1 MTEPASVLADLTR
14 DLPSYNPD
22 ALSVKLAHDL
32 IHGFVS
38 PVGAIERVVLKN
50 SPGRILAED
59 IVSPFSVPAFDNSA
73 MDGYAFSCRNLDL
86 SQPLTLRV
94 AGHAYAGH
102 PCTTRVEFGECIRI
116 MTGAMIPQGC
126 DTVVQQENVHM
137 IDETHLLIP
146 PETGVCGDNIR
157 RAGENLAAG
166 SIALSEGVL
175 LRPAHLGLLASLG
188 VTEVPVRRR
197 VRVALMST
205 GDELR
210 TAGSELDDGSLYDSN
225 RAVLAAMME
234 RLGCDVMDMGIVADD
249 PAELETS
256 LTIAAE
262 NADAIVTSGGVSVG
276 VADYTKQVMAD
287 MGDVAFWS
295 IKMRP
300 GRPMAFG
307 KIHSGGKSAI
317 LFGLPGNPVA
327 VMVSFYFFVRDALLH
342 MMGAAPFPLVHVK
355 AQAAS
360 NLSKRAGRTEYQRG
374 IVTENADGGLTVRST
389 GEQGSGIL
397 RSMAEANCIIVLPEE
412 RGPVRAGETVDIV
425 LLEGLV

>member
-1 MTEPASVLADLTR
+1 MTQQTSSLDELTLG
-14 DLPSYNPD
+14 LPSYNPD
-22 ALSVKLAHDL
+22 SLPVRLAHDL
-32 IHGFVS
+32 IHSFVS

-50 SPGRILAED
+50 SLGRVLAED
-59 IVSPFSVPAFDNSA
+59 IVSSFSVPAFDNSA
-73 MDGYAFSCRNLDL
+73 MDGYAFSCKNLDL
-86 SQPLTLRV
+86 SQPLTLKV
-94 AGHAYAGH
+94 AGYSYAGH
-102 PCTTRVEFGECIRI
+102 PYTTRVGFGECIRI

-126 DTVVQQENVHM
+126 DTVVQQENVKLL
-137 IDETHLLIP
+137 DETHLTVP
-146 PETGVCGDNIR
+146 PKTAVCGDNIR

-166 SIALSEGVL
+166 SVALTEGTV

-188 VTEVPVRRR
+188 VAEVPVRRR
-197 VRVALMST
+197 VRVALLST

-210 TAGSELDDGSLYDSN
+210 PTGMELDDGAVYDSN
-225 RAVLAAMME
+225 RATLAAIME

-249 PAELETS
+249 PAELEAT
-256 LTIAAE
+256 LKTAAE
-262 NADAIVTSGGVSVG
+262 NADAIITSGGVSVG
-276 VADYTKQVMAD
+276 VADYTKQVMAS

-307 KIHSGGKSAI
+307 KIRSGNQSAI

-342 MMGAAPFPLVHVK
+342 MMGATHSPLVYVK

-360 NLSKRAGRTEYQRG
+360 NLSKRAGRTEFQRG
-374 IVTENADGGLTVRST
+374 VVTENADGGLTVRTT

-397 RSMAEANCIIVLPEE
+397 RSMVEANCIIVLPEE
-412 RGPVRAGETVDIV
+412 REQVRAGEQVDIV
-425 LLEGLV
+425 LLEGLS

>member
-1 MTEPASVLADLTR
+1 MTEQVSILADLTR
-14 DLPSYNPD
+14 GLPSYNPD
-22 ALSVKLAHDL
+22 ALPVKLARDL

-38 PVGAIERVVLKN
+38 PVRAVEHVVLKN
-50 SPGRILAED
+50 CLGRILGED
-59 IVSPFSVPAFDNSA
+59 IISSFSVPDFDNAA
-73 MDGYAFSCRNLDL
+73 MDGYAFSCKNLDL
-86 SQPLTLRV
+86 SQPLTLKV
-94 AGHAYAGH
+94 AGYSYAGH
-102 PCTTRVEFGECIRI
+102 PYTTRVGFGECIRI
-116 MTGAMIPQGC
+116 MTGAKIPQGC
-126 DTVVQQENVHM
+126 DTVVQQENINM
-137 IDETHLLIP
+137 IDETHLVIP
-146 PETGVCGDNIR
+146 PKTAVCGDNVR

-166 SIALSEGVL
+166 SVALSEGVL

-188 VTEVPVRRR
+188 LTEVPVHRR

-210 TAGSELDDGSLYDSN
+210 TTGSVLDDGSVYDSN
-225 RAVLAAMME
+225 RTVLAAMME
-234 RLGCDVMDMGIVADD
+234 RLGCDVIDMGIVADD
-249 PAELETS
+249 PAELETR
-256 LTIAAE
+256 LKIAAE

-276 VADYTKQVMAD
+276 VADYTKQVMAN

-295 IKMRP
+295 IRMRP

-342 MMGAAPFPLVHVK
+342 MMGATPSPLVYVK

-360 NLSKRAGRTEYQRG
+360 NFSKRAGRTEYQRG
-374 IVTENADGGLTVRST
+374 IVTENTDGGLTVQST

-397 RSMAEANCIIVLPEE
+397 RSMAEANCIIVLPDE
-412 RGPVRAGETVDIV
+412 RGQVRAGETVDIV
-425 LLEGLV
+425 LFEGLV